1 MEFDLEN
8 MNQMSDV
15 LNDINDDQSR
25 KRKIKER
32 KAWSIFSGNQ
42 AYYTERRLQELFPE
56 THSSIRVSDINIVKK
71 IVDTKAKSYK
81 DSPIRK
87 LGDDKE
93 TEAYHKI
100 MDQVKMDRVMST
112 YDQRFN
118 LQGYSCLW
126 VNVIGQDDGEFE
138 FFIRALGP
146 EQFSRVVDKN
156 GKTKLFIIEIT
167 DFDDHNSPGGDFKSS
182 TVQDELGDANRDEE
196 RYLIWNDTQHVQVIR
211 ESKRC
216 SLCVNEHNENNV
228 NPLGVI
234 PAHFDQ
240 KGDSTYLPV
249 SSPLPDQAVEWNSCN
264 SIRLTACDVSVFGK
278 LVLKF
283 PDEMDL
289 QKVEDSLFS
298 FIKLPQMGGD
308 SPATE
313 AQYIQPGSD
322 IGAISAV
329 LSDQLGM
336 ILSTEGLEG
345 AAKTIKSEGQTFSS
359 GFDHALSMS
368 SIMSI
373 IEENQKFFA
382 DAENAV
388 YHLIKRW
395 FEEAGNKT
403 FLSDNLEVQY
413 RKPKP
418 LESEKE
424 ILDNIRLK
432 KDLGIIEKHEMLMLL
447 DPNMSE
453 KDAKEKIERIDEEKQ
468 ANMELFAGSF
478 GGNNESE
485 MENSTTDF
493 GVGRNDNSVDPEDN
507 GNVKG

>member
-1 MEFDLEN
+1 
-8 MNQMSDV
+8 
-15 LNDINDDQSR
+15 
-25 KRKIKER
+25 
-32 KAWSIFSGNQ
+32 
-42 AYYTERRLQELFPE
+42 
-56 THSSIRVSDINIVKK
+56 
-71 IVDTKAKSYK
+71 
-81 DSPIRK
+81 
-87 LGDDKE
+87 
-93 TEAYHKI
+93 
-100 MDQVKMDRVMST
+100 
-112 YDQRFN
+112 
-118 LQGYSCLW
+118 
-126 VNVIGQDDGEFE
+126 
-138 FFIRALGP
+138 
-146 EQFSRVVDKN
+146 
-156 GKTKLFIIEIT
+156 
-167 DFDDHNSPGGDFKSS
+167 
-182 TVQDELGDANRDEE
+182 
-196 RYLIWNDTQHVQVIR
+196 
-211 ESKRC
+211 
-216 SLCVNEHNENNV
+216 
-228 NPLGVI
+228 
-234 PAHFDQ
+234 
-240 KGDSTYLPV
+240 
-249 SSPLPDQAVEWNSCN
+249 
-264 SIRLTACDVSVFGK
+264 
-278 LVLKF
+278 
-283 PDEMDL
+283 
-289 QKVEDSLFS
+289 
-298 FIKLPQMGGD
+298 
-308 SPATE
+308 
-313 AQYIQPGSD
+313 
-322 IGAISAV
+322 
-329 LSDQLGM
+329 M